1 MKFLIVAQRFHTNLY
16 YRTKALQD
24 AGHSVRIVV
33 LYKGKSEFYEGLKP
47 MQVKLSMFSR
57 FLTKL
62 QAFFKKVE
70 LKSAFELRIQSPN
83 KEFKKI
89 ISIYNPDVIL
99 LKAYQNALAIK
110 TLRTAK
116 KYKIKVLML
125 TQTPYAH
132 IKGSEF
138 LFRLNIKLF
147 KFLKVH
153 AYITPIKLNY
163 EVFKNFGIEN
173 VFYLPFVYPQNK
185 GKIKIP
191 KNSVNIISIG
201 KFQKRKDQLL
211 LLKVFN
217 RLRNEGND
225 IKLCLIGELADKN
238 YFNALRNFISEN
250 TLSDYVCIKTNLSYP
265 EIKNE
270 YQNYDFFVL
279 PAYNEPAAY
288 SPVEALSNGLPVI
301 CSDENGTRCYIEES
315 KNGYVFKAKN
325 EGDLSEKI
333 KLCISDKEKL
343 LKMKENALIS
353 AKKNHNPGG
362 FEQAIGKILL
372 KRTKNAI

>member
-1 MKFLIVAQRFHTNLY
+1 MKFLIVAPRFHTNLY
-16 YRTKALQD
+16 YRAKALQD

-47 MQVKLSMFSR
+47 MQVKLSKFSR
-57 FLTKL
+57 FLIKL
-62 QAFFKKVE
+62 HAFFKKGE

-173 VFYLPFVYPQNK
+173 VFYLPFVYPSEISVIKKPEQE
-185 GKIKIP
+185 IKIL
-191 KNSVNIISIG
+191 SVG
-201 KFQKRKDQLL
+201 KFQKRKEQIL
-211 LLKVFN
+211 LLKVFYTLKKEN
-217 RLRNEGND
+217 YPL
-225 IKLCLIGELADKN
+225 KLCLIGEAVNTKYIKTL
-238 YFNALRNFISEN
+238 YNFIKKN
-250 TLSDYVCIKTNLSYP
+250 NLSDDVCIETNMPYDR
-265 EIKNE
+265 IKKE
-270 YQNYDFFVL
+270 YSKHDLFVL

-288 SPVEALSNGLPVI
+288 SPVEAMANGLPVI
-301 CSDENGTRCYIEES
+301 CSDQNGTKCYIEEE

-353 AKKNHNPGG
+353 AKKNHNPAA

-372 KRTKNAI
+372 K